1 MKFCKNILLF
11 IILFILPSTLSYA
24 FTLTGKI
31 TGSRIQWE
39 NSIPYDGDATL
50 STWAPQAGL
59 PTTKLWRPG
68 FLAAQPP
75 SNINLSGPGGFVET
89 QLEITGIEYNLGGVL
104 PKKTNVSTGSVCDST
119 SKSGNI
125 VKIKSNNKICLS
137 SVELEN
143 SNSIMPFYFLRPI
156 FSIDEDALLKS
167 FEGKAEG
174 NYVGSVPVTIR
185 YYFKED
191 SGVFTYRNITTKFDI
206 RIYFVPSFITN
217 VLVNGNGILEPKYD
231 TISHTVSSNTSFDI
245 VSIGYFNNGLKVSF
259 PNRDYLLK
267 KGEYSIPYS
276 ISCTGSCSNQFI
288 VSEGRVKYNST
299 IISPDNAN
307 KIAKFKLN
315 ISYDDIQ
322 ASSVTSGKYSDSFTL
337 LFEADF

>member
-1 MKFCKNILLF
+1 MKFSIRILLF
-11 IILFILPSTLSYA
+11 IISYILPSTFSYA

-39 NSIPYDGDATL
+39 NNIPYDGDATL
-50 STWAPQAGL
+50 SIWTPQSGL

-68 FLAAQPP
+68 FLAVQPS

-89 QLEITGIEYNLGGVL
+89 QLEITGIEYNLGGAS

-119 SKSGNI
+119 LQSGNI
-125 VKIKSNNKICLS
+125 VKIKSHNKICLS
-137 SVELEN
+137 SLELEN
-143 SNSIMPFYFLRPI
+143 ANSIMPFYFLRPI
-156 FSIDEDALLKS
+156 FTIDEESLLKS

-174 NYVGSVPVTIR
+174 NYVGSIPVIIR

-191 SGVFTYRNITTKFDI
+191 SGVFTYRNIATQFDI

-217 VLVNGNGILEPKYD
+217 VFVSGNGILEPIYD
-231 TISHTVSSNTSFDI
+231 TVNHTVSSDTSFDI
-245 VSIGYFNNGLKVSF
+245 TSTGYFNNGLKVSF

-267 KGEYSIPYS
+267 KGEYSIPYN
-276 ISCTGSCSNQFI
+276 ISCEGNCSNRII
-288 VSEGRVKYNST
+288 VSEGRAKYDST
-299 IISPDNAN
+299 IIYPNSD
-307 KIAKFKLN
+307 KKEAKFKLN
-315 ISYDDIQ
+315 VSYNDIQ
-322 ASSVTSGKYSDSFTL
+322 ASSVTTGKYSDSFTL